1 VQRTQEGTGMKLEKE
16 IIQWAKDRGIFQL
29 SSREKQFE
37 KTCEEV
43 HELGLAINCNDG
55 QEIIDALGDIVVTLI
70 LQAEMNG
77 VKIDD
82 CIEYAYNQIKSRTGK
97 MVDGKFVK
105 DIEGAAR
112 SVC

>member
-1 VQRTQEGTGMKLEKE
+1 MRREKE
-16 IIQWAKDRGIFQL
+16 IIQWAKDRGIFDQ
-29 SSREKQFE
+29 SSRGKQYE

-55 QEIIDALGDIVVTLI
+55 AEIIDALGDIVVTLI

-77 VKIDD
+77 VKLDD
-82 CIEYAYNQIKSRTGK
+82 CIEYAYGQIKNRTGK
-97 MVDGKFVK
+97 MIDGKFVK